1 MSHDAKSMRWK
12 LQKTRGSRASQV
24 WGGLDMATLT
34 RWVTEGRVGPQD
46 KLAEEG
52 SSVWLAA
59 SEVAELQEVWDQ
71 LKPREPVVTAL
82 APLAEVEE
90 EDDSP
95 IELAPM
101 IDVTFQLLIF
111 FMLTANI
118 ATQAALNVP
127 KAKMGE
133 GVSTDNKIIVCVSKD
148 AAIYMND
155 NEKDVVSLAELPD
168 RLKRA
173 AADRGAVDLIIKA
186 DGDVHSG
193 LVTKIMSIASGANV
207 GQIRIGVREDE
218 NL

>member
-1 MSHDAKSMRWK
+1 MSKEATPARWK
-12 LQKTRGSRASQV
+12 LQKTREGQASQI
-24 WGGLDMATLT
+24 WGGLDTATLA
-34 RWVTEGRVGPQD
+34 RWVKEGRVGPRD
-46 KLAEEG
+46 KVAEEG
-52 SSVWLAA
+52 TSLWVAA
-59 SEVAELQEVWDQ
+59 SEVAELQEVWEQ
-71 LKPREPVVTAL
+71 LKPREPIETSL
-82 APLAEVEE
+82 PLMEE
-90 EDDSP
+90 EEGEEDSP

-133 GVSTDNKIIVCVSKD
+133 GVSPDNKIIVCVSKEQ
-148 AAIYMND
+148 AIYMND

-168 RLKRA
+168 RLRRA
-173 AADRGAVDLIIKA
+173 AAAKGSVDLIIKA

-193 LVTKIMSIASGANV
+193 LVTKIMSLASGVNI

>member
-1 MSHDAKSMRWK
+1 MSKEATPARWK
-12 LQKTRGSRASQV
+12 LQKTREGQASQI
-24 WGGLDMATLT
+24 WGGLDTATLA
-34 RWVTEGRVGPQD
+34 RWVKEGRVGPRD
-46 KLAEEG
+46 KVAEEG
-52 SSVWLAA
+52 TSLWVAA
-59 SEVAELQEVWDQ
+59 SEVAELQEVWEQ
-71 LKPREPVVTAL
+71 LRPREPIETAL
-82 APLAEVEE
+82 PPMEE
-90 EDDSP
+90 EGEEESP

-133 GVSTDNKIIVCVSKD
+133 GVSPDNKIIVCVSKEE
-148 AAIYMND
+148 AIYMND

-168 RLKRA
+168 RLRRA
-173 AADRGAVDLIIKA
+173 ALDKGSVDLIIKA

-193 LVTKIMSIASGANV
+193 LVTKIMSVASGVNI